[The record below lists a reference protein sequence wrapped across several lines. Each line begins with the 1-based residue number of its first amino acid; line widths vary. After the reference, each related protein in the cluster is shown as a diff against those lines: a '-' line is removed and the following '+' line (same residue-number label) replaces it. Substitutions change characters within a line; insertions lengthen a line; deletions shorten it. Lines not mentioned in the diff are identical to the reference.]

1 MSDYDSNNNF
11 MDDTDEQRFGNGS
24 GEYHFNMKKDNSPK
38 RKMPNV
44 KKHAGLAAGLAVGAA
59 VIVLLAG
66 NATYQI
72 QEQEQ
77 AVVTT
82 FGVPK
87 AVSETGLH
95 FKIPFIQKVSKV
107 NTTIQGFPI
116 GYELDTDETIE
127 DEGIMIT
134 SDYNFID
141 VDFFVEYR
149 IADPVKYL
157 YTSRTPEEILK
168 NISQSCIRSVIAS
181 YKVDDVL
188 TTGKSEIQSKI
199 KEMIMKQMESQDI
212 GIQLVNITIQDSEP
226 PTQEVMKSFKEVET
240 AKQGKETA
248 INNANKYR
256 NEKLPEAEAKA
267 DQIIQD
273 AEAQK
278 QVRINEA
285 EAEVARFNAMYEE
298 YTKNPAVTKQRM
310 FYETMEDVL
319 PGMKIVIDSGDG
331 VQKVLPLDS
340 FTGEADTGSGTD
352 STSNDAASEKEA
364 K

>member
-1 MSDYDSNNNF
+1 MERIF
-11 MDDTDEQRFGNGS
+11 PVQRRIIVPDFEEMKES
-24 GEYHFNMKKDNSPK
+24 MKENMKQKHFRKRPK
-38 RKMPNV
+38 
-44 KKHAGLAAGLAVGAA
+44 AGKGAKLAGAAIVVLAAAG
-59 VIVLLAG
+59 VLSMDS
-66 NATYQI
+66 TYQI

-77 AVVTT
+77 AVLST

-87 AVSETGLH
+87 AVQETGLH
-95 FKIPFIQKVSKV
+95 FKIPFIQKVYKV

-116 GYELDTDETIE
+116 GYDMETNETISN
-127 DEGIMIT
+127 EGVMIT

-157 YTSRTPEEILK
+157 YTSQEPELILK
-168 NISQSCIRSVIAS
+168 NIAQSSIRSVIAS
-181 YKVDDVL
+181 YPVDDVL
-188 TTGKSEIQSKI
+188 TTGKGEIQGKI
-199 KEMIMKQMESQDI
+199 KELILDKMDEQDI

-226 PTQEVMKSFKEVET
+226 PTQEVMRAFKAVET

-248 INNANKYR
+248 LNNANKYR
-256 NEKLPEAEAKA
+256 NEKLPEAEAEA

-298 YTKNPAVTKQRM
+298 YVKNPAITRQRM
-310 FYETMEDVL
+310 FYEAMEDVL
-319 PGMKIVIDSGDG
+319 PGMKIIIDNGSGMEKILPVEPFVSGDG
-331 VQKVLPLDS
+331 AVQQNAGAGNTEN
-340 FTGEADTGSGTD
+340 TGNETQGEE
-352 STSNDAASEKEA
+352 N
-364 K
+364 